1 MKWALTVLAA
11 VAALVLAAAALGAP
25 GGTQQVERLGPK
37 YLLGVGSAPTPSIQ
51 ITHASLRTER
61 VGPKYVLDVTRST
74 RVAYRTLDAVML
86 VRRTQSRSIPITRT
100 TLDVERYG
108 PKYLVGS

>member
-11 VAALVLAAAALGAP
+11 AVAALVLAAVALGAT

-37 YLLGVGSAPTPSIQ
+37 YLLGGPTA
-51 ITHASLRTER
+51 ITQATLRTER
-61 VGPKYVLDVTRST
+61 TGPKYVLDVKRST
-74 RVAYRTLDAVML
+74 RVAYATLDAVML

-100 TLDVERYG
+100 TLDVERLG
-108 PKYLVGS
+108 PKYLVGP